1 MEDILES
8 ESFRRYLERQRR
20 ISEIRYSEDGQK
32 EEEISYHSS
41 EFSYHSSEFSYHSS
55 ELDWLIKQNELSLQ
69 ILGL

>member
-41 EFSYHSSEFSYHSS
+41 EFSYHSSE
-55 ELDWLIKQNELSLQ
+55 LDWLIKQNELSLQ

>member
-1 MEDILES
+1 MGDNLES

-41 EFSYHSSEFSYHSS
+41 EFSYHSSE
-55 ELDWLIKQNELSLQ
+55 LDWLIKQNELSLQ